1 MKIWN
6 KKYFR
11 DLWELYLL
19 FCKIGA
25 VTFGGGLAML
35 PILEEELAIKRKW
48 TNREQLL
55 DYFAI
60 GQVTPGIIAVN
71 VSTFI
76 GYNRCG
82 IIGGIVGTLGIIT
95 PSIIIITILAL
106 FISNFSEIP
115 IVQKALA
122 GINIVVA
129 ALLTKVVITFF
140 KNSIHSFFSALL
152 MITSFVLVSFFKVST
167 IWVILAGIG
176 TGICIHLHAQ
186 KVAKKMSSI
195 GEDKNSKKIRK

>member
-11 DLWELYLL
+11 DLWDLYLV
-19 FCKIGA
+19 FFKIGA

-35 PILEEELAIKRKW
+35 PILEEELSIKRKW
-48 TNREQLL
+48 TNQEQLL

-82 IIGGIVGTLGIIT
+82 IIGGIVGTLGVIT

-106 FISNFSEIP
+106 FISNFSQIP
-115 IVQKALA
+115 IVKKALA
-122 GINIVVA
+122 GINIAVA
-129 ALLTKVVITFF
+129 ALLTKVVITFA
-140 KNSIHSFFSALL
+140 KNAIQSFFTVLL